1 MGSILLAVGLPL
13 YCGLSLAA
21 PQTGEPHPPNVL
33 LIAVDDLNDWV
44 GALGGHPQAR
54 TPHLDQLA
62 SSGRLFTNAHCQAP
76 VCTPSRASLFT
87 GLYPS
92 SNGMYFL
99 QPALSKVEAL
109 AKRETLIERFAEA
122 GYSTLGVGKLYH
134 GGGEAGYF
142 QTYGGGFGGFGPYPD
157 EKISHPIGHPLW
169 DWGAYPESDG
179 EMPEHA
185 VADWAIERLLAP
197 RDEPF
202 FLAAGFW
209 RPHVPMYAPERWF
222 DVLGPE
228 DEVVLPTVPEDDPAD
243 LPAYARALTIGLPAP
258 RHEWLVEN
266 DQWRAAVHAYLAC
279 TAFVDAQI
287 GRVLTAL
294 EEGPHAENTI
304 VVLFSDHGFH
314 LGEKSRWAKRSLW
327 EESTRVPL
335 IIAGP
340 GIEPGTCGAP
350 VELVDLFPTLLEM
363 CGLESE
369 VHLDGDDLGPLLA
382 DPGADWDHPART
394 TFGPGNHALRTG
406 RWRYIRYADGSEE
419 LYDHDADPGE
429 WHNLASA
436 PEHADVLARL
446 RKALPSTELDP
457 VPGTGGAGLEA
468 MREAGEVR

>member
-1 MGSILLAVGLPL
+1 M
-13 YCGLSLAA
+13 
-21 PQTGEPHPPNVL
+21 
-33 LIAVDDLNDWV
+33 
-44 GALGGHPQAR
+44 
-54 TPHLDQLA
+54 
-62 SSGRLFTNAHCQAP
+62 
-76 VCTPSRASLFT
+76 
-87 GLYPS
+87 
-92 SNGMYFL
+92 
-99 QPALSKVEAL
+99 
-109 AKRETLIERFAEA
+109 
-122 GYSTLGVGKLYH
+122 
-134 GGGEAGYF
+134 
-142 QTYGGGFGGFGPYPD
+142 
-157 EKISHPIGHPLW
+157 
-169 DWGAYPESDG
+169 
-179 EMPEHA
+179 
-185 VADWAIERLLAP
+185 
-197 RDEPF
+197 
-202 FLAAGFW
+202 
-209 RPHVPMYAPERWF
+209 
-222 DVLGPE
+222 
-228 DEVVLPTVPEDDPAD
+228 
-243 LPAYARALTIGLPAP
+243 
-258 RHEWLVEN
+258 
-266 DQWRAAVHAYLAC
+266 
-279 TAFVDAQI
+279 
-287 GRVLTAL
+287 
-294 EEGPHAENTI
+294 
-304 VVLFSDHGFH
+304 LFSDHGFH